1 MFQTEIFRSPPF
13 RLAAAFAAAIAAVAL
28 SLFVFIYWQT
38 EIFETARIDSLLQ
51 AEARVMASESEP
63 EMIRVIH
70 RQLAGDLFH
79 LAFAALFAADG
90 QLIAGNL
97 QHIPVGLPIDGLAHR
112 VSAAGV
118 EPDAP
123 AFAVVRAVAMRLP
136 QGRIL
141 VIGRDI
147 AVLSELRAPVLS
159 ALEIALIP
167 AFLLSLLTGALLS
180 RRALARVKVV
190 HETIERIMR
199 GDLHERL
206 PARGTRDDLDRLAV
220 SVNRML
226 DRIERLL
233 HEVKGVG
240 DNIAHDLRTPL
251 ARARA
256 KLERGRNAAGDLPE
270 LRRVV
275 DRAVADLDQTI
286 GIITA
291 LLRIGEIESGRRR
304 SGFGALNLADL
315 AREAHELYQPVC
327 EEHQQSLDLAITAEP
342 VVSGDGELL
351 MEAVANLLDNAIK
364 FTPAG
369 GCVRITVGM
378 ERGVAALSVQDTG
391 PGIPPEDREN
401 VMRRFYRAEASRH
414 TAGHGLGLSIVG
426 AIMRLHEFR
435 LVLRTPPQGTG
446 AIFTI
451 LANPI
456 SENGRPEG
464 GATPVAAPDKK
475 EPAPV

>member
-118 EPDAP
+118 EPDTP

-180 RRALARVKVV
+180 RRALTRVKVV

-327 EEHQQSLDLAITAEP
+327 EEHQQSLDLTITAEP

-364 FTPAG
+364 FTPTDG
-369 GCVRITVGM
+369 RVRITVGM

-435 LVLRTPPQGTG
+435 LVLRTPPQDTG

-475 EPAPV
+475 EPAPA

>member
-1 MFQTEIFRSPPF
+1 MFQTEIFRSLPF

-28 SLFVFIYWQT
+28 LLFVFIYWQT

-51 AEARVMASESEP
+51 AEARVMAGESTP
-63 EMIRVIH
+63 EMIDTIH

-79 LAFAALFAADG
+79 LAFAALFSADG
-90 QLIAGNL
+90 TLIAGNL
-97 QHIPVGLPIDGLAHR
+97 QHIPDGLPIDGLAHR

-123 AFAVVRAVAMRLP
+123 AFAVVRAVAMRLS

-206 PARGTRDDLDRLAV
+206 PARGSRDDMDRLAA

-226 DRIERLL
+226 DRIEGLL

-256 KLERGRNAAGDLPE
+256 KLERGRNAADDLSG

-275 DRAVADLDQTI
+275 DKAVADLDQAI

-304 SGFGALNLADL
+304 SGFGKLNLAW
-315 AREAHELYQPVC
+315 R
-327 EEHQQSLDLAITAEP
+327 
-342 VVSGDGELL
+342 
-351 MEAVANLLDNAIK
+351 
-364 FTPAG
+364 
-369 GCVRITVGM
+369 
-378 ERGVAALSVQDTG
+378 
-391 PGIPPEDREN
+391 
-401 VMRRFYRAEASRH
+401 
-414 TAGHGLGLSIVG
+414 
-426 AIMRLHEFR
+426 
-435 LVLRTPPQGTG
+435 
-446 AIFTI
+446 
-451 LANPI
+451 
-456 SENGRPEG
+456 
-464 GATPVAAPDKK
+464 AAP
-475 EPAPV
+475 PC